1 MAILLFFSL
10 FFFRKT
16 FFIFDIFQEVFFL
29 QSSFLISK
37 YLADES
43 SEMLALSKI
52 LQKNIRR
59 PKNAASEFYK
69 NLHNS

>member
-1 MAILLFFSL
+1 M
-10 FFFRKT
+10 
-16 FFIFDIFQEVFFL
+16 